1 MITAHLMAYRASP
14 DSVEGECVADKDTLE
29 ARRWFRQR
37 LADLA
42 RQYPQ
47 LTTPAAQE
55 RLAEELDHQAEEHP
69 DHGTHTHR
77 QTEGPTEGDR
87 QIRGARGTADGQNP

>member
-1 MITAHLMAYRASP
+1 MVINMA
-14 DSVEGECVADKDTLE
+14 DNKDTLE

-55 RLAEELDHQAEEHP
+55 RLTEALAHQTEEDTT
-69 DHGTHTHR
+69 HGTETDR
-77 QTEGPTEGDR
+77 EPTRPPEGERHDR
-87 QIRGARGTADGQNP
+87 

>member
-1 MITAHLMAYRASP
+1 MPTE
-14 DSVEGECVADKDTLE
+14 DLE

-47 LTTPAAQE
+47 LTTPAAQQ
-55 RLAEELDHQAEEHP
+55 RLADALDQPTEEETDYGLHP
-69 DHGTHTHR
+69 DGQTCRTAQDEGLPDDLAQDAPGT
-77 QTEGPTEGDR
+77 P
-87 QIRGARGTADGQNP
+87 

>member
-1 MITAHLMAYRASP
+1 MA
-14 DSVEGECVADKDTLE
+14 DTNEILE

-42 RQYPQ
+42 RHYPQ

-55 RLAEELDHQAEEHP
+55 RLADVLDTITEEDTTHGTYTNRQAE
-69 DHGTHTHR
+69 R
-77 QTEGPTEGDR
+77 PTEGHR
-87 QIRGARGTADGQNP
+87 ETR

>member
-1 MITAHLMAYRASP
+1 M
-14 DSVEGECVADKDTLE
+14 ADKDTLE

-55 RLAEELDHQAEEHP
+55 RLADVLDHQAEEDT
-69 DHGTHTHR
+69 DHGTHTDR
-77 QTEGPTEGDR
+77 QPEGETEGDR
-87 QIRGARGTADGQNP
+87 QIRRERDAADGQNP